1 MYQPHSDAS
10 SVLVPPTVWFQGGC
24 LINPLLPMQI
34 CFAGGSQLLSL
45 HRGQNGKWTDIAF
58 DLVVTYCSVHIEVQ
72 KGRELILQN
81 EELPT
86 AFKKSSHERLGYP
99 LDRIISRCCQ
109 TPPG

>member
-1 MYQPHSDAS
+1 
-10 SVLVPPTVWFQGGC
+10 
-24 LINPLLPMQI
+24 MQI